1 MSSIR
6 TCMYKTTS
14 SIFYQLGFKTLAK
27 ITTWFSSSK
36 VKRRLYLF
44 AICVSLVA
52 VRVCL
57 CRPISCMEGLKWV
70 LIETFQRLF
79 AILQFFNLKIITT
92 PIVVDFAQKMLFLQ
106 KVCDR
111 QPLNIM
117 SWRFHAQV
125 ILLFSLILQY
135 YWFWAL
141 YQPVRIKVIYCH
153 THQLALLS
161 KVYFLVHKHMNT
173 LIV

>member
-1 MSSIR
+1 
-6 TCMYKTTS
+6 
-14 SIFYQLGFKTLAK
+14 
-27 ITTWFSSSK
+27 
-36 VKRRLYLF
+36 
-44 AICVSLVA
+44 
-52 VRVCL
+52 
-57 CRPISCMEGLKWV
+57 MEGLKWV

-161 KVYFLVHKHMNT
+161 
-173 LIV
+173 